1 MPRDYAALS
10 FDELYEMQAVEKDH
24 PTWNVDEIYDYNQR
38 KKRVEKLS
46 RLKTAAV
53 DGNIDA
59 IPYAE
64 LEDFAVDEQGKNGLA
79 AQKEVEAILNP
90 DKAAAK
96 EAMEGYLSELKK
108 LEKLYDG
115 NHAKKTQAP
124 TAATA
129 VPAQPLAQAPAV
141 TEQTATVPTYAA
153 APTVPTHI
161 PTSGAVDTESKDSGA
176 GATTVPVV
184 ENGSTGNTETNKTN
198 PAGEGTGSAATGSTA
213 TGNAK
218 GILSFSQWIDR
229 FGVDADEQHQA
240 ALKLAYDEYARA
252 LSTYGRQAEQ
262 LAQAGLTNSGVSD
275 NVQRAAY
282 AQKQTALQNAQALKN
297 QTEATNRSQYAAY
310 VDTKEAQLKAEEE
323 AETAKTEA
331 EQESKDALQSQYNQ
345 LYYNL
350 LKGYVDE
357 DGKKYAPLSH
367 EQALTNMKELYGY
380 TDEAMLAAAKES
392 YNAVAQADDD
402 ALQGMATPIA
412 GGTTDAAGAAIAEN
426 SLLDKLLSS
435 AISPREF
442 LEEVSDITDID
453 YDDIDADADINVAV
467 ADVIDD
473 LYERKLI
480 TKTQWQEHN
489 RIHAQNALK
498 EASNNLVDDSIRKDL
513 KAEDEGVLLTVIT
526 NAYQD
531 YQDGKINKAAWDEY
545 RNSILNGNGA
555 IAVNV
560 VEGNSGI
567 NIEISVDGENLSRS
581 FGSGEVVASGLHK
594 KLNEVANGASVV
606 VYNGKIY
613 KKIQILPAYQS
624 VSQANKLQ
632 SYEGADNNMY
642 WCEITERDRTVPASM
657 YSILTMLLST

>member
-1 MPRDYAALS
+1 MPRDYAALP
-10 FDELYEMQAVEKDH
+10 FNELYEMQAVEKDH
-24 PTWNVDEIYDYNQR
+24 PKWNVDEIYDYNQR

-59 IPYAE
+59 IPYGE
-64 LEDFAVDEQGKNGLA
+64 LQDFAVDEQGKNGLT

-90 DKAAAK
+90 DKAAAA
-96 EAMEGYLSELKK
+96 EAMQGYLSELKK

-115 NHAKKTQAP
+115 NHAPKETQPPIAQ
-124 TAATA
+124 TGAT
-129 VPAQPLAQAPAV
+129 VQPLTQPLAV
-141 TEQTATVPTYAA
+141 VEETATVPMYGSAR
-153 APTVPTHI
+153 TVDI
-161 PTSGAVDTESKDSGA
+161 GA
-176 GATTVPVV
+176 G
-184 ENGSTGNTETNKTN
+184 GNTGVTPTT
-198 PAGEGTGSAATGSTA
+198 PPGEGAADGAADGGNVEPPSGTETKDPQSTA
-213 TGNAK
+213 N
-218 GILSFSQWIDR
+218 GILSFSQWLDR

-310 VDTKEAQLKAEEE
+310 VDTKEAQLEAQEKAE
-323 AETAKTEA
+323 AEKTEA
-331 EQESKDALQSQYNQ
+331 ENESKELLQSEYNQ

-367 EQALTNMKELYGY
+367 EQAVASMKNLYGY

-392 YNAVAQADDD
+392 YDAVVQEDDN

-412 GGTTDAAGAAIAEN
+412 GGTTDAAGAAIAKD
-426 SLLDKLLSS
+426 SLLDKLLTDT
-435 AISPREF
+435 ISPREF
-442 LEEVSDITDID
+442 LEEVSDLTDID
-453 YDDIDADADINVAV
+453 YDDIDADADINIAV

-489 RIHAQNALK
+489 YIHAQNAIK
-498 EASNNLVDDSIRKDL
+498 AASDNLVDDSVRKDL
-513 KAEDEGVLLTVIT
+513 KAEDEGTLHTIIT

-531 YQDGKINKAAWDEY
+531 YQEGKISKAAWDEY
-545 RNSILNGNGA
+545 RSSILSGNGA

-560 VEGNSGI
+560 VEGTSGI
-567 NIEISVDGENLSRS
+567 EIEISVDGKKISRS
-581 FGSGEVVASGLHK
+581 FSAASPVPSGLHK
-594 KLNEVANGASVV
+594 KLNETANGASVV
-606 VYNGKIY
+606 AYNGKIY
-613 KKIQILPAYQS
+613 KKVQILPAFQS
-624 VSQANKLQ
+624 VGQANKLQ

-642 WCEITERDRTVPASM
+642 WCEITERDKTVPASM
-657 YSILTMLLST
+657 YRILTMLLST